1 MTSPPTDTSESPW
14 VERLLELAPTMTAA
28 SPYASAMGAE
38 LLEAAPGR
46 VLVRLPYQDSFI
58 GDPDTGVIAG
68 GVVTALLDQTCG
80 YAVWSALDAFTP
92 IATLDLRIDY
102 MRPARPREP
111 LQARAE
117 CYKLGR
123 AIAFVRGL
131 AFETDPADP
140 VAAAQGVFILTG
152 KTDAKAELARRGS
165 PPAPKSAG
173 KGDHELVEGA
183 APPATGAEDAR

>member
-1 MTSPPTDTSESPW
+1 MSHTEPLPQSWIEQL
-14 VERLLELAPTMTAA
+14 RALAPAMMAA
-28 SPYASAMGAE
+28 SPYARALGAE
-38 LLEAAPGR
+38 LGEVERGVAL
-46 VLVRLPYQDSFI
+46 LRLPYQEAFI
-58 GDPDTGVIAG
+58 GDPSTGVIAG

-80 YAVWSALDAFTP
+80 YAVWSALDQFAP

-131 AFETDPADP
+131 AFETDPGDP
-140 VAAAQGVFILTG
+140 VAAAQGVFVLRG
-152 KTDAKAELARRGS
+152 KKAGAELRGRTS
-165 PPAPKSAG
+165 PPAKTTVKADG
-173 KGDHELVEGA
+173 ELEGA
-183 APPATGAEDAR
+183 ATNSSLPEDPQ

>member
-1 MTSPPTDTSESPW
+1 MRDDPSSAPW
-14 VERLLELAPTMTAA
+14 VERLRELSAAMTAA
-28 SPYASAMGAE
+28 SPYASALGAE
-38 LLEAAPGR
+38 LVEVEPGGA
-46 VLVRLPYQDSFI
+46 LLRLPYQDAFI

-80 YAVWSALDAFTP
+80 YAVWSALDAFSP

-123 AIAFVRGL
+123 SIAFVRGL
-131 AFETDPADP
+131 AFETDPDDP
-140 VAAAQGVFILTG
+140 VAAAQGAFVITG
-152 KTDAKAELARRGS
+152 RNGS
-165 PPAPKSAG
+165 
-173 KGDHELVEGA
+173 
-183 APPATGAEDAR
+183 RQ